1 MLIAVDVSS
10 ILWTAL
16 KVGKDREGSPDENG
30 VHCNS
35 AGYGYENAIN
45 SIVRVLGELDAV
57 PSQLIL
63 VEEGYNS
70 KSPRLNI
77 DPSYK
82 ATRGKKSKL
91 EYENFNALKQMFLSA
106 LKGVGALV
114 VRQDGAEGDDTLSWL
129 CKHTEQELI
138 IVSNDGDL
146 TALTGGLTTVRL
158 NGVLGQNKFGDW
170 PCRYVTLYKAI
181 VGDSSDNISGIRG
194 LGVKA
199 WEQIVSRFG
208 VAGMDVLVKCAEDRS
223 VEALKEDAEKDKFV
237 AKIYEG
243 GADFI
248 RSYKLAKMY
257 PEWVNTSANPIQ
269 FEPGMVLTTADER
282 LKRYAAVRRLITA
295 DKWDEFVPWALKHL
309 AQSRGWFAL
318 DIETSSADQS
328 DAWLAAQGDP
338 DGVDTIGSTLSGLS
352 LTFGANHHL
361 TVYIPVDHVDTV
373 CVSTEALGDFLTEV
387 FATGIRPVI
396 HNTMFECSVLF
407 KPYGERWRSNGYRGF
422 LPNFIDTLLEASY
435 VDENNKLGLKYL
447 SKRWLGYEQTDYNST
462 VTVDGVKRKM
472 NQLSAQHV
480 FDYACDD
487 TVTTAALH
495 NFFSTFLM
503 LEHTA
508 DILEK
513 VEYPAAYLHIQSFVT
528 GCNVDLVKLEELKQE
543 DSAVRD
549 IAQAVLDK
557 YLTEKGWDGT
567 VCPTFTEL
575 QAADIKLIHQIV
587 TGSELKSA
595 VRTPAKL
602 LAMVEHHEL
611 GAALEAAL
619 AGDLG
624 PVNAL
629 VKQHYICKPTL
640 NVGSPKQMQKLFYE
654 TMGLPVQVYNPPTEI
669 ARSKGLREGSPKTDN
684 LAVTYGLLVAEPE
697 VAEALKAVREL
708 RMVNTRFGL
717 YYDTLPGFVH
727 WKTGRV
733 HSSHRQCSTNTRRA
747 SSARPN
753 LQQLSKNEKVEGFS
767 PRVRELYVPHK
778 AGAAIVSLDFS
789 SQELLLMAEWSH
801 DPRMESCFVGETLT
815 DMHSA
820 TGVGIYNRIH
830 GTELSYEE
838 YVALVKAS
846 DKEAKRARALAKAVN
861 FGSQY
866 RIAAKKLSTILLVTE
881 EEAQAMLDAKAEAFP
896 RAEEWS
902 QEAMD
907 AAKASGVVKTMLGAK
922 RHLRELINSPDKF
935 VASKAPRQALSY
947 LIQGSAAEQTKLAEG
962 RSLVL
967 LDRFDCEFISSIH
980 DECVWSVAVSDL
992 PKFIPEAHRL
1002 MTENYA
1008 NMRLPIRSSVSV
1020 GWNFGSQV
1028 ELDGN
1033 FSEENIHKALGV
1045 PQH

>member
-1 MLIAVDVSS
+1 MYIAVDVSS

-16 KVGKDREGSPDENG
+16 KAGKDREGTLDENG
-30 VHCNS
+30 NHCNS

-45 SIVRVLGELDAV
+45 AIVRALNELDAV

-77 DPSYK
+77 DPNYK

-91 EYENFNALKQMFLSA
+91 EYENFNALKKMFL
-106 LKGVGALV
+106 GALRSV
-114 VRQDGAEGDDTLSWL
+114 GSLIVRQDGAEGDDTLSWL
-129 CKHTEQELI
+129 AKHTERELI

-146 TALTGGLTTVRL
+146 TALTGGLTTVRVG
-158 NGVLGQNKFGDW
+158 GVLGQNKFGDF

-181 VGDSSDNISGIRG
+181 VGDSSDNIPGIRG

-208 VAGMDVLVKCAEDRS
+208 IAGMDVLVKCAEDRS
-223 VEALKEDAEKDKFV
+223 VAALKEDAEKDKFV

-243 GADFI
+243 GTDFI
-248 RSYKLAKMY
+248 RSFKLAKMY

-269 FEPGMVLTTADER
+269 FEPGMVSTTADER

-295 DKWDEFVPWALKHL
+295 DKWDEFVPWALRHL

-352 LTFGANHHL
+352 LTFGANHRH
-361 TVYIPVDHVDTV
+361 TIYIPVDHVDTA

-387 FATGIRPVI
+387 FATGIRPVV

-407 KPYGERWRSNGYRGF
+407 KLYGERWRSNGYRGF
-422 LPNFIDTLLEASY
+422 LPNFIDTLFEASY
-435 VDENNKLGLKYL
+435 VDENGKLGLKHL
-447 SKRWLGYEQTDYNST
+447 SKRWLGYEQTDYDST
-462 VTVDGVKRKM
+462 VTVDGVKHKM

-528 GCNVDLVKLEELKQE
+528 GCNVDLAKLEELKQE

-549 IAQAVLDK
+549 AAQAALDK
-557 YLTEKGWDGT
+557 YLIKKGWDGT
-567 VCPTFTEL
+567 VPPQLTTTPT
-575 QAADIKLIHQIV
+575 AADIKLIHKIV
-587 TGSELKSA
+587 TGEELQTS
-595 VRTPAKL
+595 VRTPTKL
-602 LAMVEHHEL
+602 LAMITDRGLV
-611 GAALEAAL
+611 GALEAAL
-619 AGDLG
+619 AGELE
-624 PVNAL
+624 PVNSL
-629 VKQHYICKPTL
+629 IKQYDVCKPTL

-654 TMGLPVQVYNPPTEI
+654 TMGLPVQVYNAPTENMR
-669 ARSKGLREGSPKTDN
+669 AKGLREGSPKTDN

-778 AGAAIVSLDFS
+778 EGAAIVSLDFS

-820 TGVGIYNRIH
+820 TGVGVYNRIH

-838 YVALVKAS
+838 YVALVKVG

-907 AAKASGVVKTMLGAK
+907 DAKVTGVVKTMLGAK
-922 RHLRELINSPDKF
+922 RHLLELINSPDKF
-935 VASKAPRQALSY
+935 IASKAPRQALSY

-992 PKFIPEAHRL
+992 PKFIPEAHTL

-1020 GWNFGSQV
+1020 GWNFGEQK
-1028 ELDGN
+1028 ELDGD
-1033 FSEENIHKALGV
+1033 FSEVSIRKALGLV
-1045 PQH
+1045 

>member
-16 KVGKDREGSPDENG
+16 KVGKDREGSLDENG

-45 SIVRVLGELDAV
+45 SVIRVLQELDAV

-77 DPSYK
+77 DPNYK

-91 EYENFNALKQMFLSA
+91 EYSNFNELKRLFLGA

-114 VRQDGAEGDDTLSWL
+114 VRQDNAEGDDTLSWL
-129 CKHTEQELI
+129 SKHTEQELI

-181 VGDSSDNISGIRG
+181 VGDSSDNIPGIRG

-208 VAGMDVLVKCAEDRS
+208 IAGMDVLVKCAEDRS

-243 GADFI
+243 GVDFI
-248 RSYKLAKMY
+248 RSFKLAKMY
-257 PEWVNTSANPIQ
+257 PEWVNTSANPVQ
-269 FEPGMVLTTADER
+269 FEPGMVSTTADER

-318 DIETSSADQS
+318 DIETSSSDQS
-328 DAWLAAQGDP
+328 DAWLVAQGDP
-338 DGVDTIGSTLSGLS
+338 DGVDTVGSTLSGLS

-361 TVYIPVDHVDTV
+361 TVYIPVDHVDTA
-373 CVSTEALGDFLTEV
+373 CVSTDALGDFLTEV
-387 FATGIRPVI
+387 FATGIRPVV
-396 HNTMFECSVLF
+396 HNTMFECSLLH
-407 KPYGERWRSNGYRGF
+407 KLYGERWRSNGYRGF
-422 LPNFIDTLLEASY
+422 LPNFIDSLFEASY
-435 VDENNKLGLKYL
+435 VDENGKLGLKYL
-447 SKRWLGYEQTDYNST
+447 SKRWLSYEQTDYTST
-462 VTVDGVKRKM
+462 VTVDGVKHKM

-528 GCNVDLVKLEELKQE
+528 GCNVDLAKLEELKKE
-543 DSAVRD
+543 DAAVRD
-549 IAQAVLDK
+549 TAQTVLDK
-557 YLTEKGWDGT
+557 YLIEKGWDGT
-567 VCPTFTEL
+567 VPPQLTAAPT
-575 QAADIKLIHQIV
+575 AADIKLIHKIV
-587 TGSELKSA
+587 TGEELQTA

-602 LAMVEHHEL
+602 LAMIENRGLV
-611 GAALEAAL
+611 GALEAAL
-619 AGDLG
+619 AGELE
-624 PVNAL
+624 PVNSL
-629 VKQHYICKPTL
+629 IKQYDVCKPTL

-654 TMGLPVQVYNPPTEI
+654 TMGLPIQVYNAPTDNMR
-669 ARSKGLREGSPKTDN
+669 ARGLREGTPKTDS
-684 LAVTYGLLVAEPE
+684 LAITYGLLVAEPA
-697 VAEALKAVREL
+697 VAEALKAVREIKMVGT
-708 RMVNTRFGL
+708 RMSL

-753 LQQLSKNEKVEGFS
+753 LQQLSKRESVEGFS
-767 PRVRELYVPHK
+767 PRVRELYIPHR
-778 AGAAIVSLDFS
+778 GDAAIVSLDFS

-801 DPRMESCFVGETLT
+801 DERMESCFVGDTLT

-820 TGVGIYNRIH
+820 TGVGIHNRIH
-830 GTELSYEE
+830 GTDLSYEE
-838 YVALVKAS
+838 YVELVHRG
-846 DKEAKRARALAKAVN
+846 DKGAKKSRALAKSVN

-902 QEAMD
+902 QEEMD
-907 AAKASGVVKTMLGAK
+907 AAKATGIVETMLGAK
-922 RHLRELINSPDKF
+922 RHLRELINSSDKF
-935 VASKAPRQALSY
+935 IASKAPRQALSY
-947 LIQGSAAEQTKLAEG
+947 RIQGSAAEMTKLAEG

-967 LDRFDCEFISSIH
+967 LDKYDCEYIAAVH
-980 DECVWSVAVSDL
+980 DECVWSVAVNDL
-992 PKFIPEAHRL
+992 VKFIPEAHRL
-1002 MTENYA
+1002 MTSQYA
-1008 NMRLPIRSSVSV
+1008 NMRLPVRSSVSV
-1020 GWNFGSQV
+1020 GWDFGRQFD
-1028 ELDGN
+1028 LPD
-1033 FSEENIHKALGV
+1033 FSEASIRKALGI
-1045 PQH
+1045 

>member
-1 MLIAVDVSS
+1 M
-10 ILWTAL
+10 
-16 KVGKDREGSPDENG
+16 
-30 VHCNS
+30 
-35 AGYGYENAIN
+35 
-45 SIVRVLGELDAV
+45 
-57 PSQLIL
+57 
-63 VEEGYNS
+63 
-70 KSPRLNI
+70 
-77 DPSYK
+77 
-82 ATRGKKSKL
+82 
-91 EYENFNALKQMFLSA
+91 
-106 LKGVGALV
+106 
-114 VRQDGAEGDDTLSWL
+114 
-129 CKHTEQELI
+129 
-138 IVSNDGDL
+138 
-146 TALTGGLTTVRL
+146 
-158 NGVLGQNKFGDW
+158 
-170 PCRYVTLYKAI
+170 
-181 VGDSSDNISGIRG
+181 
-194 LGVKA
+194 
-199 WEQIVSRFG
+199 
-208 VAGMDVLVKCAEDRS
+208 
-223 VEALKEDAEKDKFV
+223 
-237 AKIYEG
+237 
-243 GADFI
+243 
-248 RSYKLAKMY
+248 
-257 PEWVNTSANPIQ
+257 
-269 FEPGMVLTTADER
+269 
-282 LKRYAAVRRLITA
+282 
-295 DKWDEFVPWALKHL
+295 PWALKHL

-338 DGVDTIGSTLSGLS
+338 DGVDAIGSSLSGLS

-361 TVYIPVDHVDTV
+361 TAYIPIDHVDTE
-373 CVSTEALGDFLTEV
+373 CISTDALGDFLTTV
-387 FATGIRPVI
+387 FATGIRPVV
-396 HNTMFECSVLF
+396 HNTMFECSILF
-407 KPYGERWRSNGYRGF
+407 KLYGERWRSNGYRGF
-422 LPNFIDTLLEASY
+422 LPNVIDTLFEASY
-435 VDENNKLGLKYL
+435 VDENGKLGLKHL
-447 SKRWLGYEQTDYNST
+447 SKRWLNYEQTDYDST
-462 VTVDGVKRKM
+462 VTVDGVKYKM
-472 NQLSAQHV
+472 NQLSALHV

-528 GCNVDLVKLEELKQE
+528 GCNVDLAKLEELKKE

-549 IAQAVLDK
+549 AAQAALDK
-557 YLTEKGWDGT
+557 YLIEKGWDGT
-567 VCPTFTEL
+567 VPPQLTAAPT
-575 QAADIKLIHQIV
+575 AADIKLIHKIV
-587 TGSELKSA
+587 TGEELQTA

-602 LAMVEHHEL
+602 LAMIENPEL
-611 GAALEAAL
+611 VAALEAAL
-619 AGDLG
+619 AGELE
-624 PVNAL
+624 PVNSL
-629 VKQHYICKPTL
+629 IKQYDVCKPTL

-654 TMGLPVQVYNPPTEI
+654 TMALPVQVYNPPTENMR
-669 ARSKGLREGSPKTDN
+669 ARGLREGSPKTDN
-684 LAVTYGLLVAEPE
+684 LAVTYGLLVAEPA

-708 RMVNTRFGL
+708 RMINTRFGL
-717 YYDTLPGFVH
+717 YYDTLPNFVH

-846 DKEAKRARALAKAVN
+846 DKEAKRARALAKSVN

-881 EEAQAMLDAKAEAFP
+881 QEAQAMLDAKAEAFP

-907 AAKASGVVKTMLGAK
+907 DAKATGIVKSMLGAK
-922 RHLRELINSPDKF
+922 RHLRELINSSDKY
-935 VASKAPRQALSY
+935 VASKAPRQALSF

-980 DECVWSVAVSDL
+980 DECVWSVDVKDL
-992 PKFIPEAHRL
+992 PEFIPEAHRL

-1008 NMRLPIRSSVSV
+1008 GMRLPIRSSVSI
-1020 GWNFGSQV
+1020 GPNFGVQWDLPDLTESSIL
-1028 ELDGN
+1028 E
-1033 FSEENIHKALGV
+1033 ALSKF
-1045 PQH
+1045 P

>member
-1 MLIAVDVSS
+1 MLVAVDVSS

-35 AGYGYENAIN
+35 FQYGYENAVN

-77 DPSYK
+77 DPNYK

-91 EYENFNALKQMFLSA
+91 EYSNFNELKVMFLSA
-106 LKGVGALV
+106 FKSVGSLI
-114 VRQDGAEGDDTLSWL
+114 VRQDGVEGDDTLSWL
-129 CKHTEQELI
+129 AKHTEQELI

-146 TALTGGLTTVRL
+146 TALTGGLTTVRV
-158 NGVLGQNKFGDW
+158 GGIFGQNKFGDW

-208 VAGMDVLVKCAEDRS
+208 IAGMDVLVKCAEDRS

-269 FEPGMVLTTADER
+269 FEPGMVSTTSDER

-295 DKWDEFVPWALKHL
+295 DKWAEFVPWALKHL

-361 TVYIPVDHVDTV
+361 TAYIPVDHVDTA

-387 FATGIRPVI
+387 FATGIRPVV
-396 HNTMFECSVLF
+396 HNTMFECSLLH
-407 KPYGERWRSNGYRGF
+407 KLYGERWRSNGYRGF
-422 LPNFIDTLLEASY
+422 LPNFIDTLFEASY
-435 VDENNKLGLKYL
+435 VDENGKLGLKHL
-447 SKRWLGYEQTDYNST
+447 SKRWLGYDQVEYNSV
-462 VTVDGVKRKM
+462 VTVDGVKHKM
-472 NQLSAQHV
+472 NQLSSQHV

-528 GCNVDLVKLEELKQE
+528 GCNVDLVKLEELKKE
-543 DSAVRD
+543 DSTVRD
-549 IAQAVLDK
+549 AAQAVLDK

-567 VCPTFTEL
+567 ICPTFAEV

-602 LAMVEHHEL
+602 LAMIENPEL
-611 GAALEAAL
+611 VAALEAAL
-619 AGDLG
+619 AGDSA

-629 VKQHYICKPTL
+629 VKQHYVCKPTL

-654 TMGLPVQVYNPPTEI
+654 TMGLPIQVYNAPTENMR
-669 ARSKGLREGSPKTDN
+669 ARGLREGTPKTDS
-684 LAVTYGLLVAEPE
+684 LAITYGLLVAEPA
-697 VAEALKAVREL
+697 VAEALKAVREIKMVGT
-708 RMVNTRFGL
+708 RMSL

-753 LQQLSKNEKVEGFS
+753 LQQLSKRESVEGFS
-767 PRVRELYVPHK
+767 PRVRELYIPHR
-778 AGAAIVSLDFS
+778 GDAAIVSLDFS

-801 DPRMESCFVGETLT
+801 DERMESCFVGDTLT

-820 TGVGIYNRIH
+820 TGVGIHNRIH

-838 YVALVKAS
+838 YVELVHRG
-846 DKEAKRARALAKAVN
+846 DKGAKKSRALAKSVN

-902 QEAMD
+902 QEEMD
-907 AAKASGVVKTMLGAK
+907 AAKATGIVETMLGAK
-922 RHLRELINSPDKF
+922 RHLRELINSSDKF
-935 VASKAPRQALSY
+935 IASKAPRQALSY
-947 LIQGSAAEQTKLAEG
+947 RIQGSAAEMTKLAEG

-967 LDRFDCEFISSIH
+967 LDKYDCEYIAAVH
-980 DECVWSVAVSDL
+980 DECVWSVAVNDL
-992 PKFIPEAHRL
+992 VEFIPEAHRL
-1002 MTENYA
+1002 MTSQYS
-1008 NMRLPIRSSVSV
+1008 NMRLPVRSSVSV
-1020 GWNFGSQV
+1020 GWDFGRQFD
-1028 ELDGN
+1028 LPD
-1033 FSEENIHKALGV
+1033 FSEASIRKALGI
-1045 PQH
+1045 

>member
-1 MLIAVDVSS
+1 MYVAVDVSS

-16 KVGKDREGSPDENG
+16 KAGKDREGALDENG
-30 VHCNS
+30 NHCNS

-45 SIVRVLGELDAV
+45 SVVRALQELNAV

-77 DPSYK
+77 DPNYK

-91 EYENFNALKQMFLSA
+91 EYENFNKLKTMFLSA

-114 VRQDGAEGDDTLSWL
+114 VRQDNAEGDDVLGWL
-129 CKHTEQELI
+129 AKHTEREMVI
-138 IVSNDGDL
+138 MTNDGDL
-146 TALTGGLTTVRL
+146 TVLNGGLVTVRV
-158 NGVLGQNKFGDW
+158 NGVMGANKYGDW
-170 PCRYVTLYKAI
+170 PHKYVTLYKAM

-194 LGVKA
+194 FGQKA
-199 WEQIVSRFG
+199 WEQVVARFG
-208 VAGMDVLVKCAEDRS
+208 VAGMDVLVKCALDGSVASLREDS
-223 VEALKEDAEKDKFV
+223 EKDAFV
-237 AKIYEG
+237 KKIYDG

-248 RSYKLAKMY
+248 RSYKLARVY
-257 PEWVNTSANPIQ
+257 PEWVDTVRDALV
-269 FEPGMVLTTADER
+269 FEPGMVVESSDER
-282 LKRYAAVRRLITA
+282 LRRWSAVRKLITA
-295 DKWDEFVPWALKHL
+295 DKWAEFVPWALKHL

-328 DAWLAAQGDP
+328 DAWLAAQDDP

-361 TVYIPVDHVDTV
+361 TVYIPVDHINTS
-373 CVSTEALGDFLTEV
+373 CVSADALGDFLTDV

-396 HNTMFECSVLF
+396 HNTMFECSLLH
-407 KPYGERWRSNGYRGF
+407 KLYGERWRSNGYRGF
-422 LPNFIDTLLEASY
+422 LPNFIDTLFEASY
-435 VDENNKLGLKYL
+435 VDENGKLGLKHL
-447 SKRWLGYEQTDYNST
+447 SKRWLGYEQTDYDST
-462 VTVDGVKRKM
+462 VAVCGVKYKM

-528 GCNVDLVKLEELKQE
+528 GCNVDLAKLEELKRE

-549 IAQAVLDK
+549 AAQTALDK
-557 YLTEKGWDGT
+557 YLIEKGWDGT
-567 VCPTFTEL
+567 VPPQLTTAPT
-575 QAADIKLIHQIV
+575 AADIKLIHKIV
-587 TGSELKSA
+587 TGEELETA

-602 LAMVEHHEL
+602 LAMIMDRGLV
-611 GAALEAAL
+611 GALEAAL
-619 AGDLG
+619 AGELE

-629 VKQHYICKPTL
+629 INKHYVCKPTL

-654 TMGLPVQVYNPPTEI
+654 TMGLPIQVYNAPTENMR
-669 ARSKGLREGSPKTDN
+669 AKGLKEGSPKTDN

-717 YYDTLPGFVH
+717 YYDTLPNFVH

-778 AGAAIVSLDFS
+778 ADAAIVSLDFS

-801 DPRMESCFVGETLT
+801 DPRMESCFVGDTLT

-830 GTELSYEE
+830 GAELSYEE

-881 EEAQAMLDAKAEAFP
+881 QEAQAMLDAKAEAFP

-922 RHLRELINSPDKF
+922 RHLLGLINSPDKF
-935 VASKAPRQALSY
+935 IASKAPRQALSY

-992 PKFIPEAHRL
+992 PKFIPEAHAL

-1020 GWNFGSQV
+1020 GWNFGEQK
-1028 ELDGN
+1028 ELDGD
-1033 FSEENIHKALGV
+1033 FSEANIRKALGI
-1045 PQH
+1045 